1 MNFEEIRH
9 KYFLDSGNQDLC
21 ALWLHRA
28 LEASFHFLQNPEHL
42 KIHSDVTLPDLE
54 KIFHECEAPQIGE
67 GLEATF
73 QQAVHVVLRHS
84 VRVANPY
91 YIGHMTQSVPY
102 FGLIVDL
109 LTSALNQNVVKIETA
124 LSASFV
130 EGQTLVWLHKI
141 VFGRSES
148 FYRKVIHNPDVC
160 LGNVTSGGTLGNLT
174 ALTVARNLKLPNS
187 STKGLA
193 QALVE
198 SGYSRVVILTSKR
211 VHYSIKKAAGVLGL
225 GGDNVLEIPV
235 GNFSNSIDINELENQ
250 IATLKS
256 EKALILALV
265 GVAGSTETGSID
277 DLPTLAR
284 MAQAHD
290 IWFHVDA
297 AWGGAILLS
306 DKYKQILDG
315 IQLADS
321 VILDGHKLF
330 YLPLSNGAVLF
341 KNEKHLDSLRH
352 TARYIIRQGSVDLG
366 RTSLEGS
373 RRFDSFKMWF
383 FLKVFGTTG
392 YGKLIDHSLELTRKF
407 ETMVSLHNFF
417 QATSQVQTNIFTYR
431 YVPEEWKTKLTK
443 LENIVDIP
451 QIHITFANEFLNSL
465 NVEIQKVQRQNGR
478 SFVSRT
484 TLESVFPGHETVVF
498 RVLPF
503 NPLTT
508 PQILADI
515 LSEQKVLGIRLQ
527 RLHWR
532 RFKKSSP
539 HGFENFFA
547 LP

>member
-1 MNFEEIRH
+1 MNFEEMRH

-54 KIFHECEAPQIGE
+54 KIFHECEAPQLGE

-91 YIGHMTQSVPY
+91 FIGHMTQSVPY

-130 EGQTLVWLHKI
+130 EGQTLVWLHKL

-148 FYRKVIHNPDVC
+148 YYRRVIHNPEVC
-160 LGNVTSGGTLGNLT
+160 LGNVTSGGTLGNMT

-187 STKGLA
+187 NNKGVA

-211 VHYSIKKAAGVLGL
+211 VHYSIRKAASVLGL

-235 GNFSNSIDINELENQ
+235 KNFSNSMDIEELENQ
-250 IATLKS
+250 IAILKQ
-256 EKALILALV
+256 EKVLILAIV

-277 DLPTLAR
+277 DLPALAQT
-284 MAQAHD
+284 AQAHD

-392 YGKLIDHSLELTRKF
+392 YGTLINHSLELTRKF
-407 ETMVSLHNFF
+407 ETMVNESNCF

-431 YVPEEWKTKLTK
+431 YLPEGWKEKLNAQKDK
-443 LENIVDIP
+443 LEIP
-451 QIHITFANEFLNSL
+451 QSLLTFANDFLNSL

-508 PQILADI
+508 PHILADI
-515 LSEQKVLGIRLQ
+515 LSEQKVIGIRLQ
-527 RLHWR
+527 KLHWR

-539 HGFENFFA
+539 NGFENFFA